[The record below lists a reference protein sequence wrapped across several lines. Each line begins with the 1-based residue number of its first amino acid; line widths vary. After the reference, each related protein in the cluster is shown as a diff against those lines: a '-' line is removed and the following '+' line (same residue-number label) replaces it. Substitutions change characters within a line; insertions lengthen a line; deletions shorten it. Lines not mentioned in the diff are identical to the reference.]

1 MENKENTSFEFNKG
15 VTLVPMKFGSNKFI
29 TPTTLTDELAL
40 EFLANNENRISLFA
54 KYPEDW
60 KDQVETFKKDAA
72 ADKAKAAEE
81 KGETKSL
88 TAKEV
93 IAQIEAATTV
103 DAIDAL
109 IVGETRTSVIAAA
122 DKAKAAL
129 TTQS

>member
-15 VTLVPMKFGSNKFI
+15 VTLVPMTFGSNKFL

-60 KDQVETFKKDAA
+60 KDKVEAFKTAA

-93 IAQIEAATTV
+93 IAQIESATTV

-122 DKAKAAL
+122 DKAKSAL
-129 TTQS
+129 TTQP